1 MESQSQRHVG
11 IDVSKDRLDVAVGSE
26 GELWQVSN
34 DSAGHSE
41 LLERLSEVKP
51 ALIVLEASGGYEAVV
66 AGVLWDAGHPVAVV
80 NPRQVRDFAR
90 GMGKLAKT
98 DQIDARVLAMFGEK
112 VPIEVRAPLD
122 AEARELQT
130 MVVRR
135 RQLVEMLTM
144 EKNRRPLVPSGRAR
158 KSLDKHIAWLEE
170 AVRRASDDI
179 DQTVRQSPLWREKE
193 DLLRSVKG
201 IGPVSARTILV
212 ELPELGRL
220 NRKQIAA
227 LVGVA
232 PFNRDSG
239 RFKGQRTIAGG
250 RSHVRTVLY
259 MAAVTAARH
268 NPLIRPLYQRL
279 IATGKK
285 KKVAIVACIRKLL
298 TILTAMVR
306 DNVHFTGAPHPGLR
320 PTAATAGRGGK
331 ISL

>member
-1 MESQSQRHVG
+1 MQNQKHVG

-34 DSAGHSE
+34 DGAGHSE
-41 LLERLSEVKP
+41 LVERLSGVKP
-51 ALIVLEASGGYEAVV
+51 ALIVLEASGGYEAIV

-220 NRKQIAA
+220 NRKKIAA

-239 RFKGQRTIAGG
+239 RFKGQRTITGG

-279 IATGKK
+279 IAAGKK

-306 DNVHFTGAPHPGLR
+306 DNAHFCVAPHPIPL
-320 PTAATAGRGGK
+320 PTAAAAGRGGK
-331 ISL
+331 ISP

>member
-1 MESQSQRHVG
+1 
-11 IDVSKDRLDVAVGSE
+11 
-26 GELWQVSN
+26 
-34 DSAGHSE
+34 
-41 LLERLSEVKP
+41 
-51 ALIVLEASGGYEAVV
+51 
-66 AGVLWDAGHPVAVV
+66 
-80 NPRQVRDFAR
+80 
-90 GMGKLAKT
+90 MGKLAKT

-239 RFKGQRTIAGG
+239 RFKGQRT
-250 RSHVRTVLY
+250 L
-259 MAAVTAARH
+259 
-268 NPLIRPLYQRL
+268 
-279 IATGKK
+279 
-285 KKVAIVACIRKLL
+285 VAH
-298 TILTAMVR
+298 
-306 DNVHFTGAPHPGLR
+306 DG
-320 PTAATAGRGGK
+320 PTALAAAPVLKPDVVLLDLGMPKLNGLEVAKRLRALDGGAK
-331 ISL
+331 ALRWR